1 MDAPR
6 LIQLIT
12 GLLSLLPDLIQLVT
26 GQFLQAIMFQLQFLC
41 MLLFLCQLLFQRVF
55 LRNKVSPA
63 VSRCLFLRLLAGQ
76 HFTDPGYSGITLL
89 RTFTKLGDH
98 LSEGS
103 KLLFRSSPFLGFLVQ
118 LQAHILHAGFLF
130 LRLGLKLISTLTED
144 VGIVPRYGGDTGLP
158 RTFPLLGK
166 GAERS
171 KPLLY
176 LRHIMPC
183 LVNGIY
189 RRAGPARQLL

>member
-1 MDAPR
+1 MAAPR
-6 LIQLIT
+6 LIQLVT
-12 GLLSLLPDLIQLVT
+12 GLLSLLPGVIQLIT
-26 GQFLQAIMFQLQFLC
+26 GQFLRAVMFQLQFLC
-41 MLLFLCQLLFQRVF
+41 MLLFLCQLLFQRAF
-55 LRNKVSPA
+55 LRNEVSPA
-63 VSRCLFLRLLAGQ
+63 VSRCLFLCLLAGQ

-118 LQAHILHAGFLF
+118 LQAHILYAGFLF
-130 LRLGLKLISTLTED
+130 LRLCIKLISTLTED
-144 VGIVPRYGGDTGLP
+144 VRIVPRYGGNTGPP
-158 RTFPLLGK
+158 RTFPLLSK

-183 LVNGIY
+183 LVSSIY
-189 RRAGPARQLL
+189 RRAGLACQLL